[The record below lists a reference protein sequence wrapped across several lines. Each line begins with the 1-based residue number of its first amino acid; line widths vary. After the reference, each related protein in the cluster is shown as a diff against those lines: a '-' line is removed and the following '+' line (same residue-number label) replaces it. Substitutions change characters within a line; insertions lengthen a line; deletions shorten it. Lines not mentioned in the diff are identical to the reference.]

1 MPIILHEN
9 PGAYAN
15 EYALVRSRLIA
26 QGTSLNQWLKERGI
40 SRQLA
45 YRALLGVSLG
55 KKAVVVRRS
64 ILSEI
69 LSLDDGNVHLG

>member
-9 PGAYAN
+9 PDAYAS
-15 EYALVRSRLIA
+15 EYALVRARLVA
-26 QGTSLNQWLKERGI
+26 RGTSLNQWLKDRGI

-55 KKAVVVRRS
+55 RKAVEVRRT